1 MKKNMKFNNI
11 LTWVDPRTKIRVTLN
26 IYDMKFSTEHIANY
40 YIELGNT
47 NELLVRDVIRMRVI
61 DDFLELELEN

>member
-1 MKKNMKFNNI
+1 MKFNNI

-26 IYDMKFSTEHIANY
+26 IYDMKFNTEHFANY

-61 DDFLELELEN
+61 DELLELELEN

>member
-1 MKKNMKFNNI
+1 MKFNNI

-61 DDFLELELEN
+61 DDLLELELEN

>member
-1 MKKNMKFNNI
+1 MKFNNI

-26 IYDMKFSTEHIANY
+26 IYDMKFSTEHFANY

-47 NELLVRDVIRMRVI
+47 NELLVRNVIRMWVI
-61 DDFLELELEN
+61 DDLLELELEN

>member
-1 MKKNMKFNNI
+1 MKFNNI

-26 IYDMKFSTEHIANY
+26 IYDMKFSTEHFANY

-47 NELLVRDVIRMRVI
+47 NELLDRDVIHMMVI
-61 DDFLELELEN
+61 DDLLELELEN

>member
-1 MKKNMKFNNI
+1 MKFNNI

-47 NELLVRDVIRMRVI
+47 NELVVSDVIRMRVI
-61 DDFLELELEN
+61 DDLLELELEN

>member
-1 MKKNMKFNNI
+1 MKFNNI

-26 IYDMKFSTEHIANY
+26 IYDMKFSTEHFANY

-47 NELLVRDVIRMRVI
+47 NELLVRNVIHMMVI
-61 DDFLELELEN
+61 DDLLELELEN

>member
-1 MKKNMKFNNI
+1 MKFNNI
-11 LTWVDPRTKIRVTLN
+11 LTWVDLRTKIRVTLN

-61 DDFLELELEN
+61 DDLLELELEN

>member
-1 MKKNMKFNNI
+1 MKFNNI

-26 IYDMKFSTEHIANY
+26 IYDMKFSTEHFANY
-40 YIELGNT
+40 YIDLGNK

>member
-1 MKKNMKFNNI
+1 
-11 LTWVDPRTKIRVTLN
+11 
-26 IYDMKFSTEHIANY
+26 MKFSTEHFAKY

-47 NELLVRDVIRMRVI
+47 NELLARDVIRMSVI

>member
-1 MKKNMKFNNI
+1 MKFNNI

-26 IYDMKFSTEHIANY
+26 IYDMKFSTEHFANY

-61 DDFLELELEN
+61 DELLELEPEN

>member
-1 MKKNMKFNNI
+1 MKFNNI

-26 IYDMKFSTEHIANY
+26 IYDMKFSTEHFANY

-47 NELLVRDVIRMRVI
+47 NELLVRDVIRMWVI
-61 DDFLELELEN
+61 NDLLELELEN

>member
-1 MKKNMKFNNI
+1 MKFNNI

-26 IYDMKFSTEHIANY
+26 IYDMKFSTEHFANY

-47 NELLVRDVIRMRVI
+47 NELLVRDVIRMSVI

>member
-1 MKKNMKFNNI
+1 MKFNNI
-11 LTWVDPRTKIRVTLN
+11 LTWVDLRTKIRVTLN
-26 IYDMKFSTEHIANY
+26 IYDMKFSTEHFANY

-47 NELLVRDVIRMRVI
+47 NELLVSDVIRMSVI

>member
-1 MKKNMKFNNI
+1 
-11 LTWVDPRTKIRVTLN
+11 
-26 IYDMKFSTEHIANY
+26 MKFSTERIANY

-61 DDFLELELEN
+61 DDLLKLELEN